1 MDPADDLRLLL
12 ASRYPLLVASMD
24 DEGRFLEIV
33 RRAALAAG
41 CPVWTWSVTR
51 GLARDGFD
59 PQIGTADARM
69 GIDFVTSLVDPGVFV
84 FADAQAA
91 FADPVFV
98 RKVKEL
104 AMRATPGQTL
114 VLAGPRSTVPPELD
128 GLALPWS
135 LEPPSREETEALVR
149 RTVDDLLARGFPV
162 TLDASARFV
171 VSRPSSSRTRA
182 SSSSCRWTSAASRR
196 SADSRT

>member
-24 DEGRFLEIV
+24 DEARFLEIV

-41 CPVWTWSVTR
+41 CSVWTWSVTR
-51 GLARDGFD
+51 GLARDGFG
-59 PQIGTADARM
+59 PQVGTADARK
-69 GIDFVTSLVDPGVFV
+69 GIDFVTSLGDPGVFV

-114 VLAGPRSTVPPELD
+114 VLTGPRATVPPELE
-128 GLALPWS
+128 GLALAWS
-135 LEPPSREETEALVR
+135 LEPPSRGDRGARSPDR
-149 RTVDDLLARGFPV
+149 RRPGR
-162 TLDASARFV
+162 SR
-171 VSRPSSSRTRA
+171 VSGRP
-182 SSSSCRWTSAASRR
+182 
-196 SADSRT
+196 